1 MIETHRSVLL
11 TEAIEALNVQ
21 SNHWY
26 VDATFG
32 GGGHTASII
41 EKKGNVIA
49 FDFDKQAVETGQQ
62 RFAQEI
68 KQGQL
73 ILIHENFDRL
83 EAEVKKIQREI
94 NGILFDFGTST
105 EQLMSTERGLSF
117 QGEDD
122 ELDMRL
128 VQRLGVKA
136 KDLLAVLNENQL
148 TEVFGVYGGERE
160 ARKIAKEIATKRKK
174 GEFLTTV
181 GQLVKLITRVK
192 FERSSKIN
200 PATRVFQGLRIAVN
214 DELGNIE
221 RALPQA
227 LNILKPGGIIVT
239 IAFHEGEDRIA
250 KHLFK
255 EWEMSHKGE
264 LQHKKVLIPSEEE
277 VHNNPRSRSA
287 KMRVFKKEN
296 KL

>member
-1 MIETHRSVLL
+1 MTEQHRSVLL
-11 TEAIEALNVQ
+11 TEAVEALNIQ
-21 SNHWY
+21 SGEWY

-32 GGGHTASII
+32 GGGHTAAIL

-49 FDFDKQAVETGQQ
+49 FDFDESAIEAGTQ

-68 KQGQL
+68 ADHRL
-73 ILIHENFDRL
+73 ILIRENFDQL
-83 EAEVKKIQREI
+83 QAEVKRLSHEI
-94 NGILFDFGTST
+94 NGVLFDFGTST
-105 EQLMSTERGLSF
+105 EQLMSVERGLSF
-117 QGEDD
+117 QGEDE

-128 VQRLGVKA
+128 DQRLGVKA

-148 TEVFGVYGGERE
+148 TEIFGVYGGERE

-174 GEFLTTV
+174 GEFLSTV

-227 LNILKPGGIIVT
+227 LNIVKPGGIIIT

-250 KHLFK
+250 KHLFR
-255 EWEMSHKGE
+255 EWETAHKGE
-264 LQHKKVLIPSEEE
+264 VQHKKVLVPTEQEIQ
-277 VHNNPRSRSA
+277 NNPRSRSA
-287 KMRVFKKEN
+287 KMRVFKKN
-296 KL
+296 I